1 VIATEVV
8 QKFIVSTM
16 VKSSLL
22 ELAEIGVIKM
32 TNYEVIKK
40 IMESNKISNDD
51 KAYYIEMFL
60 KDWYTLIDIDWIWS
74 D

>member
-1 VIATEVV
+1 
-8 QKFIVSTM
+8 
-16 VKSSLL
+16 
-22 ELAEIGVIKM
+22 M

-40 IMESNKISNDD
+40 IMDSEKISNDD

-60 KDWYTLIDIDWIWS
+60 KDWYTLLDIDWIWE